1 MNQNAGEHYRRAGV
15 DVDKG
20 NTFVDRIKPLVKST
34 HQRGVLS
41 DLRGFAGLFALDGN
55 RFEQPVLVSA
65 TDGVGTK
72 LKVAVMSGINDTI
85 GIDLVAM
92 CVNDIIVCGAQP
104 LFFLDYLATSHLE
117 IDTAAAIV
125 EGIVSGCQ
133 QAKCS
138 LIGGETAELPGMY
151 HAGEYDVAGFAVGIV
166 ERNEII
172 DGSDISVGN
181 VLIGLGS
188 NGLHANGFS
197 LVRKICFEDNNFTLR
212 SSLEDL
218 DDPLGKVLLTPTRI
232 YVQPVL
238 NIIKRFSINGM
249 VHITGGGFFDNIP
262 RVLPD
267 GCRVTIDR
275 RTWPTPPIFTFLART
290 GALPDD
296 EMFRVFNMG
305 IGFILIVAAAD
316 ADDICHQLRA
326 VGESPYIIGSVQ
338 PRDENLPIVEIKG

>member
-1 MNQNAGEHYRRAGV
+1 
-15 DVDKG
+15 
-20 NTFVDRIKPLVKST
+20 
-34 HQRGVLS
+34 
-41 DLRGFAGLFALDGN
+41 
-55 RFEQPVLVSA
+55 
-65 TDGVGTK
+65 
-72 LKVAVMSGINDTI
+72 
-85 GIDLVAM
+85 
-92 CVNDIIVCGAQP
+92 
-104 LFFLDYLATSHLE
+104 
-117 IDTAAAIV
+117 
-125 EGIVSGCQ
+125 
-133 QAKCS
+133 
-138 LIGGETAELPGMY
+138 Y

-197 LVRKICFEDNNFTLR
+197 LVRKICFEDIDFTLR